1 LDLVGGRKNRSVK
14 DQIEMERQRRLAAM
28 ADLEASETAKRLR
41 MHFARLNGRF
51 KDMCFSGWKKFYTRK
66 KMEAMGEDE
75 RFKRLKVFLEAKLK
89 GTKFATFRALHRE
102 YIDLRKS
109 QMLNNERAKKVGT
122 YLEMIARGL
131 TGRQFG
137 AFKRYVFVARAER
150 AETDRLAALIAER
163 DSQSLQRLK
172 VFLSGKE
179 KRQLYGMFSW
189 WSNCTFNSK
198 GKILQKELEKA
209 KKARLEAEAACEAL
223 RKALGADAAKM
234 EAMKK
239 LADAE
244 ARIKEIEAE
253 QELIKADIEAEK
265 RRLKELEEKIK
276 TEKEGRK
283 ADKAARDKLQEQFNT
298 VAEDKKSLE
307 SELALIVDQIGF
319 LSEYSTKK
327 KD

>member
-1 LDLVGGRKNRSVK
+1 
-14 DQIEMERQRRLAAM
+14 
-28 ADLEASETAKRLR
+28 
-41 MHFARLNGRF
+41 
-51 KDMCFSGWKKFYTRK
+51 
-66 KMEAMGEDE
+66 MG
-75 RFKRLKVFLEAKLK
+75 
-89 GTKFATFRALHRE
+89 
-102 YIDLRKS
+102 
-109 QMLNNERAKKVGT
+109 
-122 YLEMIARGL
+122 
-131 TGRQFG
+131 
-137 AFKRYVFVARAER
+137 
-150 AETDRLAALIAER
+150 AALIAER

-172 VFLSGKE
+172 LFLSGKE

-198 GKILQKELEKA
+198 GKILQKKA

-223 RKALGADAAKM
+223 RQALGADAAKM
-234 EAMKK
+234 DAMKK

-244 ARIKEIEAE
+244 ARMKEIEAE

-283 ADKAARDKLQEQFNT
+283 ADKAARDKLQENFNT

>member
-1 LDLVGGRKNRSVK
+1 MRGAP
-14 DQIEMERQRRLAAM
+14 QAA
-28 ADLEASETAKRLR
+28 
-41 MHFARLNGRF
+41 
-51 KDMCFSGWKKFYTRK
+51 GW
-66 KMEAMGEDE
+66 
-75 RFKRLKVFLEAKLK
+75 
-89 GTKFATFRALHRE
+89 
-102 YIDLRKS
+102 
-109 QMLNNERAKKVGT
+109 
-122 YLEMIARGL
+122 
-131 TGRQFG
+131 
-137 AFKRYVFVARAER
+137 
-150 AETDRLAALIAER
+150 
-163 DSQSLQRLK
+163 
-172 VFLSGKE
+172 
-179 KRQLYGMFSW
+179 
-189 WSNCTFNSK
+189 
-198 GKILQKELEKA
+198 
-209 KKARLEAEAACEAL
+209 
-223 RKALGADAAKM
+223 DAAKM

-276 TEKEGRK
+276 AEKDGRK